1 MAGCVWPVSS
11 SRRGLAFA
19 NIAYYQSQMSTF
31 RRLVSAIAILGAL
44 IALAACAGTE
54 GVSLS
59 RPGKF
64 NLYSC
69 VLLNEQGAALVKRER
84 ELEGLMQKAA
94 QGPGGEIASTLAYR
108 SEYNITQGDLR
119 EIERVGAEKK
129 CVLKHRS
136 VSEQIVR

>member
-1 MAGCVWPVSS
+1 MST
-11 SRRGLAFA
+11 SRRF
-19 NIAYYQSQMSTF
+19 
-31 RRLVSAIAILGAL
+31 VSAIVSLAVL
-44 IALAACAGTE
+44 IGLAACAGSE

-64 NLYSC
+64 NLYNC
-69 VLLNEQGAALVKRER
+69 ALLNEQGANLVKRER
-84 ELEGLMQKAA
+84 DLQGLMQKAA

-136 VSEQIVR
+136 VSDQVVR

>member
-1 MAGCVWPVSS
+1 MMSM
-11 SRRGLAFA
+11 SRHF
-19 NIAYYQSQMSTF
+19 
-31 RRLVSAIAILGAL
+31 VSAIISLTAFVG
-44 IALAACAGTE
+44 LAACAGSE

-64 NLYSC
+64 NLYNC
-69 VLLNEQGAALVKRER
+69 ALLNEQGANLVKRER
-84 ELEGLMQKAA
+84 DLQGLMQKAA

-136 VSEQIVR
+136 VSDQVVR

>member
-1 MAGCVWPVSS
+1 LAVLS
-11 SRRGLAFA
+11 SRVGLAFA
-19 NIAYYQSQMSTF
+19 NIAYYQSMMSISRHF
-31 RRLVSAIAILGAL
+31 VSAIISLTAFVG
-44 IALAACAGTE
+44 LAACAGSE

-64 NLYSC
+64 NLYNC
-69 VLLNEQGAALVKRER
+69 ALLNEQGTNLVKRER
-84 ELEGLMQKAA
+84 DLERLMQKAA

-136 VSEQIVR
+136 VSDQVVR